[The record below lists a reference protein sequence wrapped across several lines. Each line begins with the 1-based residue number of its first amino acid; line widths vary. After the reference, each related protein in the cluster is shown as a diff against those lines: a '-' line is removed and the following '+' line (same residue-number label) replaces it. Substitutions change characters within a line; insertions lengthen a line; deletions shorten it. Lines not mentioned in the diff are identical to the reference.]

1 MRDLNG
7 ANAIVTGGSRGL
19 GPYIARALA
28 REGVNIALAAR
39 DGAKLERVQSEIE
52 ALGVRALSVP
62 TDINQPEDRARLI
75 ERAASELGQIDLLV
89 NNAGVEPTVAFV
101 DIDES
106 AIIDTIQ
113 TNLTSCLLLM
123 RLVLPDMVARKR
135 GHVVNIAS
143 MAGKIPIPYDS
154 VYSAT
159 KFALVGASHA
169 VRSELRGTGVGLSV
183 VCPGFVDDAG
193 MYADSVD
200 ETGVTAPA
208 IAGTTKPEHVANAVV
223 RAVKHDVAEVIVTPI
238 SGRPLAAAAA
248 LHPSFGQTMMRLTG
262 VQRAFKHMADS
273 RAGKVG

>member
-7 ANAIVTGGSRGL
+7 ANAIITGGSRGL
-19 GPYIARALA
+19 GPHIARALA
-28 REGVNIALAAR
+28 REGMNIALAAR
-39 DGAKLERVQSEIE
+39 DAAKLESVQNEIE

-62 TDINQPEDRARLI
+62 TDVNQAEDRSRLI
-75 ERAASELGQIDLLV
+75 ERATSELGPIDVLV
-89 NNAGVEPTVAFV
+89 NNAGVEPTIAFV

-169 VRSELRGTGVGLSV
+169 VRSELRGTGVGMSV
-183 VCPGFVDDAG
+183 VCPGFVEEAG
-193 MYADSVD
+193 MYANTVN
-200 ETGVTAPA
+200 ETGVAAPA
-208 IAGTTKPEHVANAVV
+208 MAGTTKPGLVANAVV

-238 SGRPLAAAAA
+238 TGRPIVAAAA
-248 LHPSFGQTMMRLTG
+248 LVPSFGQAMMRLTG
-262 VQRAFKHMADS
+262 VQGTFKHMADS
-273 RAGKVG
+273 RANND